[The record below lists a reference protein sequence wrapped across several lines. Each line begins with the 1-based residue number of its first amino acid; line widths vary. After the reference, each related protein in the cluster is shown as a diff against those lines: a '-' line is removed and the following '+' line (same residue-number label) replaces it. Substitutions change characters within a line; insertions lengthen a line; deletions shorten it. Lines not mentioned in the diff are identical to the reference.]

1 MSKTKPTAPKIM
13 IIRHAEKPPEP
24 PKKPPPFGVNAD
36 GVQDGESLI
45 VRGWQRAGALAS
57 FFFPPPGAPLPNSAL
72 ATPRYIYAANIKV
85 GSGADSAAASG
96 SKGKKKV
103 GSKSERPQETITPL
117 VDKLDT
123 AVTTDFTFDK
133 GDEKE
138 LAAAA
143 MSRDGVVLICWQ
155 HQNITSITRHLPV
168 SHKTPV
174 PGEWPAPGG
183 HSRFDVVWVFDL
195 DAKGEKYTYQQ
206 IPQCLLAGDSPD

>member
-1 MSKTKPTAPKIM
+1 MSKTKPTALKIM
-13 IIRHAEKPPEP
+13 IIRHAEKPPES
-24 PKKPPPFGVNAD
+24 PKKPPPFGVTSD
-36 GVQDGESLI
+36 GEQDGESLI

-57 FFFPPPGAPLPNSAL
+57 FFAPPPGAPLPNAAL
-72 ATPRYIYAANIKV
+72 ATPRYVYAAKIE
-85 GSGADSAAASG
+85 GAAS
-96 SKGKKKV
+96 SAKGKKKV

-117 VDKLDT
+117 VEKLGT

-155 HQNITSITRHLPV
+155 HQNITDITKHLPV
-168 SHKTPV
+168 SKKTPV

-183 HSRFDVVWVFDL
+183 HSRFDVVWVFALND
-195 DAKGEKYTYQQ
+195 KGDKYRYRQ

>member
-1 MSKTKPTAPKIM
+1 MPKTKPTAPKIM

-24 PKKPPPFGVNAD
+24 PKQPPPFGVTAD
-36 GVQDGESLI
+36 GVQDKESLI

-57 FFFPPPGAPLPNSAL
+57 FFAPPPGAPLPNPAL
-72 ATPRYIYAANIKV
+72 ATPQYVYSAKIEGGAAP
-85 GSGADSAAASG
+85 AA
-96 SKGKKKV
+96 KGKKKV

-117 VDKLDT
+117 VDKLGA
-123 AVTTDFTFDK
+123 AVTTDYTFDK

-143 MSRDGVVLICWQ
+143 VSRDGVVLICWQ
-155 HQNITSITRHLPV
+155 HQSITAITEHLPV

-174 PGEWPAPGG
+174 PGQWPAPGG

-195 DAKGEKYTYQQ
+195 NAKGDKYKYQQ

>member
-1 MSKTKPTAPKIM
+1 MPKTKPTAPKIM
-13 IIRHAEKPPEP
+13 IIRHAEKPP
-24 PKKPPPFGVNAD
+24 PPFGVTAG
-36 GVQDGESLI
+36 GVQDKESLT
-45 VRGWQRAGALAS
+45 VRGWQRAGALAA
-57 FFFPPPGAPLPNSAL
+57 FFAPPPGAPLPNPAL
-72 ATPRYIYAANIKV
+72 ATPRYVYAAKIEGN
-85 GSGADSAAASG
+85 SGAAPAAR
-96 SKGKKKV
+96 GKKKV

-117 VDKLDT
+117 VEKLGA

-143 MSRDGVVLICWQ
+143 VSCDGVVLICWQ
-155 HQNITSITRHLPV
+155 HQSITAITEHLPV

-174 PGEWPAPGG
+174 PGGWPAPGG

-195 DAKGEKYTYQQ
+195 NDKGDKYHYRQ